1 MLAQATQETGGPCLY
16 ARKLFPT
23 KIQGTRAGNH
33 MLGVTV
39 NNFASAGCTI
49 VNSNIYIIGITTEVI
64 VFYVECLTAMVH

>member
-1 MLAQATQETGGPCLY
+1 LY

-23 KIQGTRAGNH
+23 KIQGTSTGNH

-39 NNFASAGCTI
+39 NNFASVGCTI
-49 VNSNIYIIGITTEVI
+49 VNSNIYIIGITKEAI